1 MMMRLIETCALLFAL
16 ATTLTSPAARA
27 QGSPVNDGHG
37 KEWRQLTDSVGL
49 SWEQVAE
56 VCPRDGLSPCAGV
69 AGALDLTG
77 WTWATDSEVIE
88 LFSFYVPEILAGSP
102 VQGQQAFFAAQTF
115 FGSFRPTFSFFIT
128 YQTGQFA
135 SGWTAST
142 DAAGLPLVGSVS
154 AGTTPVSIG
163 GSFGV
168 APASDPAATDR
179 FIGVFLWR
187 PTGLDTGAVIAND
200 DVGQVASPA
209 GGTAVANVL
218 DNDWLAGARATTA
231 TVTLSQ
237 ESSTSAGVVLDSQ
250 SGAVLVASGTQATTH
265 TLVYKACESANP
277 DNCDMASVK
286 VIVPPYVL
294 RAVDDLGTISPST
307 GGAAVANVL
316 ANDTLGAQVATLAN
330 VTLTQMSSTNPRV
343 ALDASDGSVD
353 VAMGADIGTHTL
365 VYRICEIANPS
376 NCAEASVTVTVQ
388 PYQVVAVADR
398 ARVSSKTP
406 GTAIASV
413 LANDWLGNAR
423 ATPANVSLSL
433 VSISPPNNDIR
444 LDLSDGSVD
453 ILRRTQSGTYTLVYQ
468 ICEIASP
475 TNCGQ
480 GTVTLDLSGK

>member
-1 MMMRLIETCALLFAL
+1 
-16 ATTLTSPAARA
+16 
-27 QGSPVNDGHG
+27 
-37 KEWRQLTDSVGL
+37 
-49 SWEQVAE
+49 
-56 VCPRDGLSPCAGV
+56 V
-69 AGALDLTG
+69 AGGRDLTG

-88 LFSFYVPEILAGSP
+88 LFSFYVPEILAGSG
-102 VQGQQAFFAAQTF
+102 VQGQQAFFAAQAF

-168 APASDPAATDR
+168 GPVSDPAGTDGFR
-179 FIGVFLWR
+179 GVFLFR
-187 PTGLDTGAVIAND
+187 PTGLGTGAVIAND

-218 DNDWLAGARATTA
+218 ANDWLGGVRATTA
-231 TVTLSQ
+231 SVTLSQ
-237 ESSTSAGVVLDSQ
+237 ESSSSDGVMLDPQ
-250 SGAVLVASGTQATTH
+250 SGAVVVASETQATTH
-265 TLVYKACESANP
+265 TLVYKACETTNP
-277 DNCDMASVK
+277 DNCGTASVK
-286 VIVPPYVL
+286 VTVLPYVV
-294 RAVDDLGTISPST
+294 RAVDDRGAISPST

-316 ANDTLGAQVATLAN
+316 ANDTLGDQVATLSN
-330 VTLTQMSSTNPRV
+330 VTLTQLSSTNPGV
-343 ALDASDGSVD
+343 ALDTSDGSVD
-353 VAMGADIGTHTL
+353 VARGADIGTHSL

-376 NCAEASVTVTVQ
+376 NCAQASVTVTVQ

-398 ARVSSKTP
+398 ARASSKTP

-413 LANDWLGNAR
+413 LFNDWLGNAR

-433 VSISPPNNDIR
+433 VSLSPPNNDIR

-453 ILRRTQSGTYTLVYQ
+453 VLRRTQSGTYTLVYQ

-475 TNCGQ
+475 ANCGQ